1 MVVSI
6 DDFISRAII
15 DSLNTGIVVIDLSY
29 NVVMWNNFMV
39 KYAELSKEEALG
51 KNLFDVFPYLPKGW
65 LELKFKSVQILK
77 GYSFISWKQRAYLF
91 KFLHNRPI
99 TGGVDYMFQDCTF
112 LPILDENA
120 QVTSICIIVQDMT
133 DIAISQKMI
142 DEVLDANKMLQQLSY
157 YDGLTNIYNRMY
169 LEKLLEREF
178 ENAKTGGA
186 PFSVVMFDL
195 DHFKRVND
203 TYGHLAGDDVLK
215 TVAKTVASHLR
226 QADILGR
233 YGGEEF
239 LIIVPDISDAE
250 LMLLCRRIR
259 TSIEETVVQHD
270 GIDIRV
276 TLSIGI
282 ATYRESMTDYL
293 QIVHEADI
301 ALYQSKK
308 LGRNRVTSYAQIN
321 EVTCE
326 G

>member
-6 DDFISRAII
+6 DDLISRAII

-29 NVVMWNNFMV
+29 NVVLYNSFMV
-39 KYAELSKEEALG
+39 KYSETPREEILG
-51 KNLFDVFPYLPKGW
+51 RNLFDIFPYLPKGW

-77 GYSFISWKQRAYLF
+77 GYSFISWKHRAYLF
-91 KFLHNRPI
+91 KFHHNRPI
-99 TGGVDYMFQDCTF
+99 TGDVDYMFQDCTF

-157 YDGLTNIYNRMY
+157 YDGLTGIYNRLY
-169 LEKLLEREF
+169 IEKLLEKEF
-178 ENAKTGGA
+178 DKASAYNT

-215 TVAKTVASHLR
+215 SVAKTVGNHIR
-226 QADILGR
+226 QTDVLGR

-239 LIIVPDISDAE
+239 LIIVPDMPQSE
-250 LMLLCRRIR
+250 LILFCQQIR
-259 TSIEETVVQHD
+259 ASVEKTAIQYEEIE
-270 GIDIRV
+270 IMV

-282 ATYRESMTDYL
+282 ATYRGDMRDYF
-293 QIVHEADI
+293 QVIHEADI

-308 LGRNRVTSYAQIN
+308 LGRNRVTAYADV
-321 EVTCE
+321 EKVT
-326 G
+326 